1 MLLRDVCTDLY
12 FRDNL
17 KIRHEHTR
25 RLYLIACQQL
35 GLFLMRQATVSD
47 LTDQN
52 IAGMMRFLV
61 QEGRTART
69 ANNRRTALLAIWK
82 YLHRE
87 GLVTH
92 GPNVGT
98 LRESQRVP
106 RAWSAEQLQ
115 QLVAACRQYPRPIG
129 GIRGSDWWLAFHGLA
144 WDTAERTGAV
154 LALRWDWYD
163 AGRRVLYVPAECRKA
178 QGKDACY
185 TLGLD
190 TATVLQAVRQ
200 QTRAELILPGI
211 GHISGF
217 YRRYETLL
225 KMAGLPTDRA
235 SKPQRIRRSHASHLK
250 AAGGDPTASLM
261 HSSDAVTRRAY
272 LDPSVCGEMPTERL
286 FRIL

>member
-1 MLLRDVCTDLY
+1 MLRDLCQQYFRANLRIRHQHTRDQYLWSVDAFGAYLMRPPRVTDLT
-12 FRDNL
+12 RDNL
-17 KIRHEHTR
+17 
-25 RLYLIACQQL
+25 L
-35 GLFLMRQATVSD
+35 GLMHDLADRGKSPATINS
-47 LTDQN
+47 
-52 IAGMMRFLV
+52 
-61 QEGRTART
+61 
-69 ANNRRTALLAIWK
+69 RRTYLLALWK
-82 YLHRE
+82 FAHRVGRVSE
-87 GLVTH
+87 Y
-92 GPNVGT
+92 PDNIGT
-98 LRESQRVP
+98 LPEPRRVP
-106 RAWSAEQLQ
+106 RAWSREQLG
-115 QLVAACRQYPRPIG
+115 QLIDACHRYARPIG
-129 GIRGSDWWLAFHGLA
+129 GVRGSDWWLAFHGLA

-225 KMAGLPTDRA
+225 KMAGLPTDRQ

-272 LDPSVCGEMPTERL
+272 LDPSVCGEMPAERL